1 MSKSELEKGLSTSH
15 RYKAYSAYYYRGTVL
30 YWLILIIFFVSVLSL
45 PFLKVDVSVQ
55 SQGVIRTLN
64 QVSPIHSPLTAQI
77 ISILVQENSLVYA
90 GDTLVWLN
98 RSGIDH
104 ELVHV
109 DQQLKMHEIFLRDLD
124 LLLTAQQIKPEVLS
138 SLYQKEWADFKS
150 DQNQKKR
157 KLEKVRVDYNRSFGL
172 YQEGVIPNV
181 NFLEDSFRLQAA
193 IDDLEVAKTGQ
204 FANWEKD
211 RKDYFQVVNELSAK
225 LENLHQKRNK
235 HFIIAPFTGF
245 ILDFNGKGVGSFMQE
260 NELIARLSPREKLLA
275 ECYVRPSD
283 IGLISDSMVVQF
295 QVGAFPYNEW
305 GLATGKVVS
314 IAKDVV
320 EMEGNWYY
328 KVRCQLNQNFLELK
342 NGVRGSF
349 KKGMD
354 LTGRFIVTKRSLY
367 QLLFDN
373 VDDWLN
379 PKIVQKELDK

>member
-1 MSKSELEKGLSTSH
+1 MSKSELETGLSNSR
-15 RYKAYSAYYYRGTVL
+15 RYKAYAAYYYRGTVL
-30 YWLILIIFFVSVLSL
+30 YWLILIIFFVTVLSL
-45 PFLKVDVSVQ
+45 PFLKVDVSIQ
-55 SQGVIRTLN
+55 SNGVIRTLN
-64 QVSPIHSPLTAQI
+64 QVSPIHSPITAQI
-77 ISILVQENSLVYA
+77 KSLGVQENKLVYA

-98 RSGIDH
+98 SSGIDH
-104 ELVHV
+104 ELMHV
-109 DQQLKMHEIFLRDLD
+109 DQQLKRYETFLRDLD
-124 LLLTAQQIKPEVLS
+124 QLLEFQQIKPVVLS

-157 KLEKVRVDYNRSFGL
+157 KLEKVRVEYNRSFRL
-172 YQEGVIPNV
+172 YQDGVVPNV
-181 NFLEDSFRLQAA
+181 DFQEDSFRLQAA
-193 IDDLEVAKTGQ
+193 IDDLEVARTSQ

-211 RKDYFQVVNELSAK
+211 RKNYFQVVNELSAQ

-235 HFIIAPFTGF
+235 HFIIAPFTGV

-260 NELIARLSPREKLLA
+260 NELIARLSPHAELMA

-314 IAKDVV
+314 IARDVV

-328 KVRCQLNQNFLELK
+328 KVRCQLNQNFLELN
-342 NGVRGSF
+342 NGARGAF

-367 QLLFDN
+367 QLIFDN

-379 PKIVQKELDK
+379 PKIVQKEQGK